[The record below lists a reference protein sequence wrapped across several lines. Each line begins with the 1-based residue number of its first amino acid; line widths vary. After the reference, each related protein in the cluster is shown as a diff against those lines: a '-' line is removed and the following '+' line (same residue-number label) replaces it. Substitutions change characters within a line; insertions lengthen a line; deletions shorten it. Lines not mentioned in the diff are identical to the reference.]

1 MKPKQKCKMLA
12 DVAMTLLLP
21 VLMAYQLTGQLA
33 HDLLTLS
40 SPFIGNLNMSFP
52 PFLFEKNSNDMT
64 AGIEF
69 KTIRVSVIQ

>member
-1 MKPKQKCKMLA
+1 
-12 DVAMTLLLP
+12 
-21 VLMAYQLTGQLA
+21 
-33 HDLLTLS
+33 
-40 SPFIGNLNMSFP
+40 MSFP